1 MILIIVARTH
11 PAIAQNNVGIGT
23 NSPAITAAL
32 DLTDPATG
40 LLVPRM
46 TTINKLAIA
55 TPATGLLVYDNVINT
70 FYYFNGVAW
79 VPFVSNSGPAGGWST
94 TGNLGT
100 TAGTNFVGTTDLQDM
115 VFKTNSVEGMR
126 LSTAGMLGIGTNLP
140 TSELHTVA
148 SGAKVA
154 NYTGNLLKNNATS
167 STASVT
173 KYGAEVLSTGTWNGA
188 TATNVGLH
196 VNATGG
202 TTNYSGI
209 FEGGNV
215 GVNNTAPATKLDIA
229 GDLSTRY
236 TNYTAVNG
244 ANNNIVIGTSSFV
257 RVTGPSAAY
266 SITGVAGG
274 VDGKMLTIFNSTA
287 QTITISNESA
297 SSTAANRITTLAS
310 TGDVVING
318 KGGVDLIY
326 SAADSRWLVVATSST
341 ASFTTTGTII
351 KKKKLD
357 QSISNTTSMVNDND
371 LFMPIAANDS
381 VQIEGYIYV
390 QGFNGGQ
397 DFILAFTAPAGST
410 MNIVATWDAHNG
422 AVGQGVFHTSGTPST
437 NLDYNPI
444 ASLEQGVLFFG
455 TIVTAGTAGNIQLQ
469 YTQLSSTAV
478 VNTFRAGSYLQT
490 TLIR

>member
-1 MILIIVARTH
+1 MILMVMTNTL
-11 PAIAQNNVGIGT
+11 PLFAQNNVGIGT

-46 TTINKLAIA
+46 A
-55 TPATGLLVYDNVINT
+55 TAAYIGIVAPATGLLVYDNVLNT

-79 VPFVSNSGPAGGWST
+79 VPFVSNSGVAGGWT
-94 TGNLGT
+94 TKGNAGT

-140 TSELHTVA
+140 TSILHTVA

-167 STASVT
+167 GTASIT

-188 TATNVGLH
+188 TAKNVGLH

-215 GVNNTAPATKLDIA
+215 GVNTVAPATKLDIA

-236 TNYTAVNG
+236 SSYAAVNG

-257 RVTGPSAAY
+257 RITGPTAAF

-287 QTITISNESA
+287 QTITIANEGLT
-297 SSTAANRITTLAS
+297 STAANRITTLSS
-310 TGDVVING
+310 TGDIVIVG
-318 KGGVDLIY
+318 QGGVDLIY
-326 SAADSRWLVVATSST
+326 SVADSRWLVLGTSST
-341 ASFTTTGTII
+341 ASFSTTGTII
-351 KKKKLD
+351 KKKKFD
-357 QSISNTTSMVNDND
+357 QSIASTTSMVNDND

-381 VQIEGYIYV
+381 IQVEGYIYV
-390 QGFNGGQ
+390 QGFSGGQ
-397 DFILAFTAPAGST
+397 DFELAFTVPAGAT
-410 MNIVATWDAHNG
+410 MNIMATWDAHAG
-422 AVGQGVFHTSGTPST
+422 AVGQGVFKTSGTAST
-437 NLDYNPI
+437 NIDYNPI

-455 TIVTAGTAGNIQLQ
+455 TVVTGATAGNLQLQ
-469 YTQLSSTAV
+469 YTQLASTPV
-478 VNTFRAGSYLQT
+478 INTFLKGSYLQT